1 MDPLVASMKVA
12 ASGLEAQSIRIR
24 IVSEN
29 LANARSTGDT
39 PGADP
44 FRRKTVTFASELD
57 RATNAAL
64 VEIERL
70 GVDEGEFSTE
80 YDPGNPA
87 ADEKGFVKMPN
98 VNVLIEM
105 ADMREANRSYEANL
119 QSIKQSRDLI
129 SATLKGLEPAVGAGA
144 AAAGD

>member
-12 ASGLEAQSIRIR
+12 ASGLEAQSTRIR

-29 LANARSTGDT
+29 LANARSTGDV

-44 FRRKTVTFASELD
+44 FRRKTVTFAAELD
-57 RATNAAL
+57 RASGASL
-64 VEIERL
+64 VEVERL
-70 GVDEGEFSTE
+70 GFDEGDFSTE

-87 ADEKGFVKMPN
+87 ANAEGIVKMPN
-98 VNVLIEM
+98 VNMLVEM

-129 SATLKGLEPAVGAGA
+129 SATIDLLRASQ
-144 AAAGD
+144 

>member
-12 ASGLEAQSIRIR
+12 ASGLEAQSTRIR

-44 FRRKTVTFASELD
+44 FRRKTVTFAAELD
-57 RATNAAL
+57 RATGAAL
-64 VEIERL
+64 VEVERL

-87 ADEKGFVKMPN
+87 ANEQGIVKMPN
-98 VNVLIEM
+98 VNMLVEM

-129 SATLKGLEPAVGAGA
+129 SATIDLLRASQ
-144 AAAGD
+144 

>member
-12 ASGLEAQSIRIR
+12 ASGLEAQSTRIR

-44 FRRKTVTFASELD
+44 FRRKTVTFAAELD
-57 RATNAAL
+57 RATGAAL
-64 VEIERL
+64 VEVERL
-70 GVDEGEFSTE
+70 GVDEGDFSTE

-87 ADEKGFVKMPN
+87 ANEQGIVKMPN

-129 SATLKGLEPAVGAGA
+129 SATIDLLRASQ
-144 AAAGD
+144 

>member
-12 ASGLEAQSIRIR
+12 ASGLEAQSTRIR

-44 FRRKTVTFASELD
+44 FRRKTVTFAAELD
-57 RATNAAL
+57 RATGSSL
-64 VEIERL
+64 VQVERL
-70 GVDEGEFSTE
+70 GEDEGEFSTE

-87 ADEKGFVKMPN
+87 ANEQGIVKMPN
-98 VNVLIEM
+98 VNMLVEM

-129 SATLKGLEPAVGAGA
+129 SATIDLLRASQ
-144 AAAGD
+144 

>member
-12 ASGLEAQSIRIR
+12 ASGLEAQSTRIR

-44 FRRKTVTFASELD
+44 FRCKTVTFASELD
-57 RATNAAL
+57 RASGAST
-64 VEIERL
+64 VEVERL
-70 GVDEGEFSTE
+70 GFDEGEFSTE

-87 ADEKGFVKMPN
+87 ADAKGFVKMPN
-98 VNVLIEM
+98 VNVLVEM

-129 SATLKGLEPAVGAGA
+129 SATIDLLRASQ
-144 AAAGD
+144 

>member
-1 MDPLVASMKVA
+1 MDPLVASLKVA
-12 ASGLEAQSIRIR
+12 ASGLEAQSTRIR

-44 FRRKTVTFASELD
+44 FRRKTVTFAAELD

-64 VEIERL
+64 VEVERL
-70 GVDEGEFSTE
+70 GVDESDFSTE

-129 SATLKGLEPAVGAGA
+129 SATIDLLRASQ
-144 AAAGD
+144 